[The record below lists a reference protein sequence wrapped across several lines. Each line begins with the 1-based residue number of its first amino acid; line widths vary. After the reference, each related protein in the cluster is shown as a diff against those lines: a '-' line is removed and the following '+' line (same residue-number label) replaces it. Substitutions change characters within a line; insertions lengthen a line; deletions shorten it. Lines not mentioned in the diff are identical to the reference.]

1 MSPVDLFLYYHF
13 QGMIL
18 LCSSRCKCL
27 SSICRDDRG
36 HRTSHR
42 SKNHGV
48 IRNDPKLHCTKVLRR
63 TPCRTH
69 AFSNAHFV
77 AKVRV
82 DPLIEAV
89 GGHRSTLWS
98 KFFRPFLPILS
109 YTCIRAES
117 PRGATDLNVNCTD
130 VRITRV
136 EGHWPILQQ
145 DCEMRIVCG
154 TRTIPVGSQQ
164 TGLLLVLCT
173 LQLVRHKFSNHL
185 ESYKKY
191 R

>member
-130 VRITRV
+130 VRIRGALAYFTAGLRDANRV
-136 EGHWPILQQ
+136 RSVRFATNWSAP
-145 DCEMRIVCG
+145 G
-154 TRTIPVGSQQ
+154 TLYVTVS
-164 TGLLLVLCT
+164 
-173 LQLVRHKFSNHL
+173 SA
-185 ESYKKY
+185 
-191 R
+191 